1 MSLYKSV
8 DTQLRIS
15 AYDFKDYRRREP
27 REPVYFVTQLAK
39 DVYYKLQIFWKKF
52 KGKASTRSN
61 RASLKLIFLF

>member
-52 KGKASTRSN
+52 KGKAS
-61 RASLKLIFLF
+61 I